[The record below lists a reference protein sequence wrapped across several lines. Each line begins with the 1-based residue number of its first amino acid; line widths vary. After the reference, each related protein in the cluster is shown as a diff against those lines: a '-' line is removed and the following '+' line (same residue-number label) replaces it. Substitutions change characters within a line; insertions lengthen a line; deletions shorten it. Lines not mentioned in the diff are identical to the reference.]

1 MSGVEPTRY
10 NAKTTE
16 AKWQKV
22 WEERE
27 TFVVPD
33 EPRPESAGKYYVL
46 EMFPYPSGLLHMGHV
61 RNYAIGDVIARFK
74 KAQGFDVLHPMGW
87 DAFGMPAENAA
98 MENNVHPGDWTYKNI
113 DAMRDQFKALGL
125 SIDWTREFATCDP
138 EYYAQE
144 QALFLD
150 MLNAGLVTRK
160 SAQVNWDPVDMT
172 VLANEQVIDGCGWR
186 SGAPVERR
194 ELTQWFLKITDYAE
208 DLLAGL
214 DELEQW
220 PDKVRT
226 MQRNWIGRS
235 EGARVFFPV
244 VGRPDKIEVF
254 TTRPDTLF
262 GASFCALSP
271 GHPLTKELAAENQAL
286 ADFVKECER
295 LGTSEE
301 AIEKADKQGFD
312 TGLRVSHPFVE
323 DETLPVY
330 VANFVLMEYGTGAI
344 FGCPAHDQR
353 DMDFARKYGLT
364 VTPVV
369 ATNDKAT
376 DQEREAWIQDLA
388 TGNVAFTGD
397 GVAIN
402 SEFLDG
408 LAVDAAKS
416 AAVKKLESL
425 GLGEGT
431 VNYRLRDWGIS
442 RQRYWGCPIPVIH
455 CDACGTVPVPK
466 EALPVTLPRDVSFDK
481 PGNPLEHHP
490 SWKEAPCPE
499 CGKDARRETDTF
511 DTFVDSSW
519 YFARFAAPKATTPT
533 VPELTN
539 KWLPVDQYI
548 GGIEHAVLH
557 LLYSR
562 YFSRAMS
569 ATGHLAV
576 KEPFA
581 GLFTQGMVT
590 HETYKSQDGRWV
602 APSELSWEDGKPY
615 LDDGGNHEP
624 VQVGAI
630 EKMSKS
636 KKNTVD
642 PNAIIDQ
649 YGADTARWFVLSDS
663 PPDRDVQ
670 WTEDGVEGAW
680 RFTQRFW
687 RLIQTATSDLCD
699 INTDMPTL
707 DEKAE
712 DLRRSVHKT
721 VHAVTADLGQ
731 LGFNRAVARI
741 YELTN
746 IVATFK
752 GDEVKA
758 ANWVRR
764 EALEVLVQLVA
775 PMVPHL
781 AEESWTTLGH
791 KNLVAETPWPVAD
804 PALLVE
810 HSVTMAIQV
819 NGKRRDEIN
828 VAVDASKE
836 SIEEVALAQDKVQK
850 AIADAQI
857 RKVIVV
863 PGKIVNIVV
872 GK

>member
-1 MSGVEPTRY
+1 MSGAEPIRY
-10 NAKTTE
+10 NARTTE

-22 WEERE
+22 WEDRN
-27 TFVVPD
+27 TFVAPE
-33 EPRPESAGKYYVL
+33 EPRAEGPGKYYVL

-98 MENNVHPGDWTYKNI
+98 MEHKVHPGDWTYKNI
-113 DAMRDQFKALGL
+113 EAMREQFKALGL

-144 QALFLD
+144 QSLFLD
-150 MLNAGLVTRK
+150 MLEAGLVTRK
-160 SAQVNWDPVDMT
+160 TAQVNWDPVDMT

-186 SGAPVERR
+186 SGAQVERR
-194 ELTQWFLKITDYAE
+194 ELTQWFFKITDSAE

-214 DELEQW
+214 DELDQW
-220 PDKVRT
+220 PDKVRL

-235 EGARVFFPV
+235 EGARVFFPLEE
-244 VGRPDKIEVF
+244 REESIEVF

-271 GHPLTKELAAENQAL
+271 GHPLTRAL
-286 ADFVKECER
+286 ATNNPALSNFVKECER

-312 TGLRVSHPFVE
+312 TGLRVRHPFIKGA
-323 DETLPVY
+323 TLPLY

-364 VTPVV
+364 ITPVV
-369 ATNDKAT
+369 APKEGNGDDEQNAWANELTNGD
-376 DQEREAWIQDLA
+376 
-388 TGNVAFTGD
+388 VAFTGD
-397 GVAIN
+397 GIAIN
-402 SEFLDG
+402 SDFLNG

-416 AAVKKLESL
+416 AAIKKLESL
-425 GLGEGT
+425 ELGAGT

-442 RQRYWGCPIPVIH
+442 RQRYWGCPIPIVH
-455 CDACGTVPVPK
+455 CKACGTVPVPK
-466 EALPVTLPRDVSFDK
+466 EALPVTLPRDVTFDK

-490 SWKEAPCPE
+490 TWKDVPCPS
-499 CGKDARRETDTF
+499 CGKDGRRETDTF

-533 VPELTN
+533 VPALTN
-539 KWLPVDQYI
+539 KWLPIDQYI

-562 YFSRAMS
+562 YFSRAMK
-569 ATGHLAV
+569 ATGHLDV

-590 HETYKSQDGRWV
+590 HETYKAIDGRWV

-615 LDDGGNHEP
+615 LEDAGIRAP

-687 RLIQTATSDLCD
+687 RLIQTGKEELCPVE
-699 INTDMPTL
+699 TEMPPL
-707 DEKAE
+707 DAAAE

-721 VHAVTADLGQ
+721 VSAVTADLGQ

-741 YELTN
+741 YELNN
-746 IVATFK
+746 IISAFT
-752 GDEVKA
+752 GQEPA
-758 ANWVRR
+758 AAEWARR

-781 AEESWTTLGH
+781 AEECWIALGQQ
-791 KNLVAETPWPVAD
+791 NLVAETPWPVAD

-810 HSVTMAIQV
+810 HSVTIAIQV
-819 NGKRRDEIN
+819 NGKRRDEIS
-828 VAVDASKE
+828 VPVDATKQ
-836 SIEEVALAQDKVQK
+836 SIEEIALAQDKVQK
-850 AIADAQI
+850 AIADAQV
-857 RKVIVV
+857 RKIIVV

-872 GK
+872 G